1 MKKIFLSTAILLS
14 SIITYCGCPT
24 VIASIF
30 HSGASSNDYTLAVYL
45 TKNAEAFHIEN
56 FIYCNGVQVASG
68 CNTFEENGT
77 LYIEFNCSGT
87 PAATINVYTQPCGNN
102 SNLCATIIATPP
114 VVGNPLP
121 VVVSGFFLQ
130 RNSKNVIATWQTQ
143 QEINSDRF
151 EVERSFDNKLF
162 QIVGTVASHGNSN
175 VINNYSYIT
184 NTDTRNTS
192 FFRIKMIDK
201 DGSISFTPIKSVK
214 GNNGKADFTIFP
226 NPSFGNA
233 KITITDLSEPTNVQ
247 VLDNSGRLIKA
258 ISLINSNTVEIGD
271 LKKGTYIVRIIGRI
285 SNETTVKKLTVID

>member
-1 MKKIFLSTAILLS
+1 M
-14 SIITYCGCPT
+14 PT
-24 VIASIF
+24 VTASIF
-30 HSGASSNDYTLAVYL
+30 HSGTTSNDYTLVIYL
-45 TKNAEAFHIEN
+45 TNNTEIFHIED
-56 FIYCNGVQVASG
+56 FIYCNGVEIASG

-77 LYIEFNCSGT
+77 LSVEFTCVGKPT
-87 PAATINVYTQPCGNN
+87 ATVNVYTQPCGNTGD
-102 SNLCATIIATPP
+102 LCGTVIATTPD
-114 VVGNPLP
+114 VGGPLP

-162 QIVGTVASHGNSN
+162 QTVGTVASHVNSN
-175 VINNYSYIT
+175 AINNYSYTI

-201 DGSISFTPIKSVK
+201 DGSVSFTSIKSVK
-214 GNNGKADFTIFP
+214 GNNVKADFIIFP

-247 VLDNSGRLIKA
+247 VLDNSGRMIKA
-258 ISLINSNTVEIGD
+258 IALVNSNIVEIGN
-271 LKKGTYIVRIIGRI
+271 LQKGTYIVRIIGKI
-285 SNETTVKKLTVID
+285 SNEIIARKLTVID